1 MVEDKVIAMHAR
13 HAIAKTPLDI
23 SELVLSCNKGV
34 IDLTGK
40 VKRPRNYASVQGMDV
55 RKELEILIQL
65 IRSSRGVRDVINNR
79 VQIID

>member
-1 MVEDKVIAMHAR
+1 MVEDKVTAMHAR

-23 SELVLSCNKGV
+23 SELVVSCNKGV

-40 VKRPRNYASVQGMDV
+40 VKRPRNYASTHGMDV
-55 RKELEILIQL
+55 RKELEIMTQV
-65 IRSSRGVRDVINNR
+65 IRSSRGVKDVIHNR

>member
-13 HAIAKTPLDI
+13 HSIAKTPLDI

-40 VKRPRNYASVQGMDV
+40 VKRPRNYANPQSMDV
-55 RKELEILIQL
+55 RKELEIMTQL
-65 IRSSRGVRDVINNR
+65 IRSSRGVKDVINTR

>member
-34 IDLTGK
+34 IDLTGT
-40 VKRPRNYASVQGMDV
+40 VKRPRNYANPQSMNV
-55 RKELEILIQL
+55 RKELEVLTEL
-65 IRSSRGVRDVINNR
+65 IRHSRGVRDVINNR
-79 VQIID
+79 VQIVE